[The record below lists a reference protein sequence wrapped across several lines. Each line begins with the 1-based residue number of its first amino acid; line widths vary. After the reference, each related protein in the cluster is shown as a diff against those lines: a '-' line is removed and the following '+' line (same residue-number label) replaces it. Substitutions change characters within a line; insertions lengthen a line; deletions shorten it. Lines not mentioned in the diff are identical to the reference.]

1 MIIGSGAREHA
12 ISKVYEKSSLVEEI
26 LVTPGNDFMIYN
38 RDKPVAIDKNCSLND
53 PNSFLDLAT
62 KYSPDLIDVAQ
73 DDAIAN
79 GAVNL
84 LQQNGFD
91 VFGPTQAA
99 SRIEW
104 DKAWSREFMR
114 RYGIPSPA
122 YEIFND
128 YWQASDYVEGLYR
141 VDKSKPLYIKASGL
155 CGGKG
160 ALLATSFKS
169 ALRAIKEMSDIGKA
183 GETFLIEE
191 GLIGEEFSYFAVTD
205 GTTCRFFSSSRDYK
219 RLFINDNGPQTGGMG
234 AISPTL
240 ITKGLEEYIEQ
251 ELLQKTVD
259 GLRQEGT
266 PFVGI
271 LYLGG
276 IITRDQKI
284 KVIEYNARWGDPEC
298 QAVLPGLKTDYGEV
312 VLASLEGRLDE
323 IDLSFN
329 DKVRVCVVGAVKG
342 YPHDYSDYIGKKI
355 FGINNARRVKGVQVF
370 GAGMEC
376 SFNSL
381 TANGGR
387 LFSVVG
393 EGEDIVHAR
402 KRAYEAITKIDV
414 EKGNLQYRMDIGQK
428 DQLLYLR
435 TPKF

>member
-1 MIIGSGAREHA
+1 MIIGSGAREHV
-12 ISKVYEKSSLVEEI
+12 ISKAYEKSPLVEEI

-53 PNSFLDLAT
+53 PDSLLYLAI

-114 RYGIPSPA
+114 RHGIPSPA
-122 YEIFND
+122 YEIFNNR
-128 YWQASDYVEGLYR
+128 WQASDYVEELYR
-141 VDKSKPLYIKASGL
+141 TDKSKPLYIKASGL

-169 ALRAIKEMSDIGKA
+169 ALRAIREMSDFGKA

-205 GTTCRFFSSSRDYK
+205 GTTCRFFPSSRDYK
-219 RLFINDNGPQTGGMG
+219 RLFINDSGPQTGGMG

-266 PFVGI
+266 PFGGI

-342 YPHDYSDYIGKKI
+342 YPDDYSDNIGKKI
-355 FGINNARRVKGVQVF
+355 FGINNARRVKGAQIF
-370 GAGMEC
+370 GAGMDG
-376 SFNSL
+376 SFDSL
-381 TANGGR
+381 TVNGGR